1 MCGRFAL
8 TAETDMLAL
17 RFSFASE
24 KLLYGP
30 LCGPRYNIAPSQEVL
45 TVVNGGQ
52 RRAEMMLWGL
62 IPPWAKE
69 AAVGYRLI
77 NARAETVA
85 EKPTFRSALR
95 KRRCLVLADGF
106 YEWRCNGK
114 QKTPMFIALRSRG
127 PFAFA
132 GLWESWK
139 SPSGEVIHS
148 CSIITT
154 IPNALMETIHDRM
167 PVILP
172 RGAEPVWLDTGIE
185 DPGTLTR
192 LLAPYPAAEM
202 QAYVVHP
209 MVNSPR
215 NDNPACIVPAQG

>member
-8 TAETDMLAL
+8 ATDLDQIAL
-17 RFSFASE
+17 RFSFAPE

-30 LCGPRYNIAPSQEVL
+30 RYNVAPSQEVL
-45 TVVNGGQ
+45 TVVNGEG
-52 RRAEMMLWGL
+52 RLAELMLWGL

-85 EKPTFRSALR
+85 EKSTFRGAFQ
-95 KRRCLVLADGF
+95 KRRCLILADGF
-106 YEWRCNGK
+106 YEWRRNGK
-114 QKTPMFIALRSRG
+114 QKTPMFIALKSRE

-132 GLWESWK
+132 GLWEFWN
-139 SPSGEVIHS
+139 SPSGEAIHS
-148 CSIITT
+148 CTIITT

-172 RGAEPVWLDTGIE
+172 REAEPVWLDTGIE
-185 DPGTLTR
+185 DPGTLSH

-202 QAYVVHP
+202 QAYAVHP

-215 NDNPACIVPAQG
+215 NDNPACIVPARS

>member
-8 TAETDMLAL
+8 TADTDMLAL

-24 KLLYGP
+24 KLVH
-30 LCGPRYNIAPSQEVL
+30 GPRYNIAPGQEVP
-45 TVVNGGQ
+45 TVVNGAG
-52 RRAEMMLWGL
+52 RRAELMLWGL

-69 AAVGYRLI
+69 AAAGYHLI
-77 NARAETVA
+77 NARAETAA
-85 EKPTFRSALR
+85 EKPTFRSAFR
-95 KRRCLVLADGF
+95 NRRCLILADGF
-106 YEWRCNGK
+106 YEWRRNGK
-114 QKTPMFIALRSRG
+114 QKTPIFISLRSRE

-139 SPSGEVIHS
+139 SPSGEAIHS

-154 IPNALMETIHDRM
+154 TPNALMETIHDRM

-172 RGAEPVWLDTGIE
+172 REAEPVWLDTSIE
-185 DPGTLTR
+185 NPSTLTH

-202 QAYVVHP
+202 QAYPVHP

-215 NDNPACIVPAQG
+215 NDNPACIVPARG